1 MFGSTGFLVILFLSL
16 LVFAVPER
24 MKYWFTLVLLV
35 AGIALTSAWSA
46 GVLTGAGPEREVSL
60 FAPAGGTAF
69 VLVIDSLSAFFVLV
83 INITVLI
90 GFLYARGY
98 LMPYRVRMN
107 ALRFSIHYFSYI
119 WLWLSMVMVVM
130 VRDGLPFLIVWEIM
144 ALSSFFLVIFDAE
157 QRSIMKTGISY
168 LIQMH
173 VGMFFILVAFL
184 LVQRET
190 GQMSFDVLEEY
201 FTGHRNL
208 PLFLLFFTGFAIK
221 AGFIPLHTWLPEAHP
236 AAPSHVSGV
245 MSGVMIKMGIYG
257 IIRVIASMQSDLLA
271 TGVIILLVSLVS
283 GVMGVMMAIVQH
295 DLKRL
300 LAYHSIE
307 NIGIIGIGIGLGV
320 IGQAA
325 GNQALALI
333 GYAGGLLHVLNH
345 SLFKSLL
352 FFSAGSVYH
361 AAHTR
366 NIELTGGLM
375 KRMPQTAVL
384 FLVGSLAICGL
395 PPFNGFISEY
405 LIYMGMF
412 NSLSGASLLHS
423 ILIVGSIAGLSLI
436 GGLAIF
442 CFTKAFGIVFLG
454 SPRSENAAGAREVE
468 ISMIIPQIVTAVLIL
483 FIGLGSPL
491 VVKPV
496 FEIVA
501 DTWNTGSQSLV
512 TGTFTANLSQIS
524 LAGGIFVLTLAAL
537 LLYRRYHLSRRQVE
551 SGPTWGCGYT
561 AGTAKQQYTATSFA
575 YNYNHIAKPVLQT
588 RKDVDEPGEDEIFP
602 RKRTF
607 ASHSDDLFRKFLVD
621 KPVDLVS
628 GLLKKIA
635 VMQTGQIGHYILYAF
650 VFMLLVM
657 FLAMLKLI

>member
-1 MFGSTGFLVILFLSL
+1 MLGSTGFLVILLLSL

-24 MKYWFTLVLLV
+24 MKYWFTLALLI
-35 AGIALTSAWSA
+35 AGIALTTSWSA
-46 GVLTGAGPEREVSL
+46 GVLTGSAQPWKIPL
-60 FAPAGGTAF
+60 FTPAGGTSV
-69 VLVIDSLSAFFVLV
+69 VLVVDTLTSYFIVV

-98 LMPYRVRMN
+98 LEPYRARMN
-107 ALRFSIHYFSYI
+107 ALRFSIHYFSYL
-119 WLWLSMVMVVM
+119 WLWLSMLMVVM

-157 QRSIMKTGISY
+157 DRSIMKTGISY

-190 GQMSFDVLEEY
+190 GQMSFDVLGQY
-201 FTGHRNL
+201 FASHRNL

-257 IIRVIASMQSDLLA
+257 IIRVIASMQSDLLV
-271 TGVIILLVSLVS
+271 TGAIILIVSLIS

-320 IGQAA
+320 IGQAG
-325 GNQALALI
+325 GNQALALL

-352 FFSAGSVYH
+352 FFNAGSVYH

-366 NIELTGGLM
+366 NMEQTGGLM
-375 KRMPQTAVL
+375 RRMPWTAVL
-384 FLVGSLAICGL
+384 FLIGSLAICGL

-405 LIYMGMF
+405 LIYIGMF
-412 NSLSGASLLHS
+412 DSLSGASLLHS

-454 SPRSENAAGAREVE
+454 SPRSEKAANAREVGS
-468 ISMIIPQIVTAVLIL
+468 SMIIPQLVTAALIL

-501 DTWNTGSQSLV
+501 GTWGTGSQPLV
-512 TGTFTANLSQIS
+512 TGAFTANLTQIS
-524 LAGGIFVLTLAAL
+524 LAGGIFVLSLGAL
-537 LLYRRYHLSRRQVE
+537 LLYRRYHLSRRPVE
-551 SGPTWGCGYT
+551 TGPTWGCGYT
-561 AGTAKQQYTATSFA
+561 AGTPKQQYTATSFA

-588 RKDVDEPGEDEIFP
+588 HKDIDEIGESEIFP

-607 ASHSDDLFRKFLVD
+607 MSHSDDLFKRNLVD

-650 VFMLLVM
+650 IFMLLVL
-657 FLAMLKLI
+657 FLAILKII